1 MTSNIRNKKMVKMT
15 GGQALAKSLYREG
28 VRVIFGLPGVQ
39 LYHMMDGLY
48 DEPGIRFIT
57 VRHEQATAYMADGY
71 ARASGEIG
79 TALMVPG
86 PGLLNASAGVSTAY
100 SASSPVLVVC
110 GQIERDE
117 IGGDRGMLHEVNDQL
132 DAIRPVTKWAHRIM
146 DPAEVPE
153 AVHQAFHHLKNG
165 RPRPVEI
172 EIPPETLAEVA
183 DVELLEPEAPRPTAA
198 GKEQIEAAATA
209 LAGASNPLIWAGGG
223 VISAQG
229 TEALTKLA
237 EFLQAPVVTTAEGKG
252 AISDHH
258 PLALGALWLR
268 NDTIAREQ
276 FGHDVIL
283 AVGTRLVTSQWL
295 AGQQVVQIDVDPE
308 EIGRHYENTLRVEGD
323 ARLTM
328 EELLAALSAKTQAK
342 ADRTAEV
349 AEQKAQRSE
358 DIIKVEPQGE
368 LLEAVRRAM
377 PEDSI
382 LISGMTQM
390 GYYSRAHYPV
400 YEPRTFIT
408 SSYSGN
414 LGYAYPTALGAKV
427 AQPDK
432 AVVCLSGDGGFMF
445 NSQEMSTAVA
455 HNINV
460 VVVVFNDNAYGNVK
474 RDQVN
479 QFNGRTIGVELH
491 NPDFVKLAEAYG
503 AKGFVA
509 NGPAEL
515 EATLKKALTLEAPVL
530 IEVPVGP
537 MPSPF
542 FKAP

>member
-1 MTSNIRNKKMVKMT
+1 MED
-15 GGQALAKSLYREG
+15 LL
-28 VRVIFGLPGVQ
+28 
-39 LYHMMDGLY
+39 
-48 DEPGIRFIT
+48 
-57 VRHEQATAYMADGY
+57 
-71 ARASGEIG
+71 
-79 TALMVPG
+79 TAL
-86 PGLLNASAGVSTAY
+86 
-100 SASSPVLVVC
+100 SS
-110 GQIERDE
+110 
-117 IGGDRGMLHEVNDQL
+117 
-132 DAIRPVTKWAHRIM
+132 
-146 DPAEVPE
+146 
-153 AVHQAFHHLKNG
+153 
-165 RPRPVEI
+165 
-172 EIPPETLAEVA
+172 
-183 DVELLEPEAPRPTAA
+183 
-198 GKEQIEAAATA
+198 
-209 LAGASNPLIWAGGG
+209 
-223 VISAQG
+223 
-229 TEALTKLA
+229 
-237 EFLQAPVVTTAEGKG
+237 
-252 AISDHH
+252 
-258 PLALGALWLR
+258 
-268 NDTIAREQ
+268 
-276 FGHDVIL
+276 
-283 AVGTRLVTSQWL
+283 
-295 AGQQVVQIDVDPE
+295 
-308 EIGRHYENTLRVEGD
+308 
-323 ARLTM
+323 
-328 EELLAALSAKTQAK
+328 KTQAK

-349 AEQKAQRSE
+349 AAQKAQRSE

-368 LLEAVRRAM
+368 LLEAVRRAL

-382 LISGMTQM
+382 LISGMTQL

-474 RDQVN
+474 RDQMN
-479 QFNGRTIGVELH
+479 QFNGRTIGADLH

-503 AKGFVA
+503 ARGFLA

-515 EATLKKALTLEAPVL
+515 EATLKKALTLGAPVL

>member
-1 MTSNIRNKKMVKMT
+1 MVKMT

-57 VRHEQATAYMADGY
+57 VRHEQATTYMADGY

-86 PGLLNASAGVSTAY
+86 PGLLNASAGIATAY
-100 SASSPVLVVC
+100 SASSPVLVVS
-110 GQIERDE
+110 GQIERDH

-132 DAIRPVTKWAHRIM
+132 DAIKPVTKWAHRIL

-183 DVELLEPEAPRPTAA
+183 DVELLEPEAPRTVAA
-198 GKEQIEAAATA
+198 SKDQIEAAAEA

-223 VISAQG
+223 VISSQG
-229 TEALTKLA
+229 SEALTKLA
-237 EFLQAPVVTTAEGKG
+237 EHLQAPVVTTAEGKG

-268 NDTIAREQ
+268 NDTIASKDN
-276 FGHDVIL
+276 GHDVIL

-295 AGQQVVQIDVDPE
+295 DGQRVVQIDVDPE
-308 EIGRHYENTLRVEGD
+308 ELGRNYENTLRVEGD

-328 EELLAALSAKTQAK
+328 EAILTAVAAKMPARSDRSAQ
-342 ADRTAEV
+342 V
-349 AEQKAQRSE
+349 AAQKAQRSN

-368 LLEAVRRAM
+368 LLQAVRNAM
-377 PEDSI
+377 PEDGI
-382 LISGMTQM
+382 LISGMTQL

-427 AQPDK
+427 AQPGK

-445 NSQEMSTAVA
+445 NSQEMATAVQ

-460 VVVVFNDNAYGNVK
+460 VVVVFNDNAFGNVK
-474 RDQVN
+474 RDQMN
-479 QFNGRTIGVELH
+479 QFNGRTIGADLH

-503 AKGFVA
+503 AKGFLA

-515 EATLKKALTLEAPVL
+515 ESTLKEALTLDSPVL

-542 FKAP
+542 FQG

>member
-1 MTSNIRNKKMVKMT
+1 MVKLT

-71 ARASGEIG
+71 ARAGGQVG
-79 TALMVPG
+79 TAMMVPG
-86 PGLLNASAGVSTAY
+86 PGLLNASSGISTAY
-100 SASSPVLVVC
+100 SASSPVLVVS
-110 GQIERDE
+110 GQIERDH
-117 IGGDRGMLHEVNDQL
+117 IGGDSGMLHEVNDQI
-132 DAIRPVTKWAHRIM
+132 DAISPVTKWAHRIL

-153 AVHQAFHHLKNG
+153 AVHQAFYHLKNG

-183 DVELLEPEAPRPTAA
+183 DVELLEPEEPRQVVASQ
-198 GKEQIEAAATA
+198 EQIAAAAEA
-209 LAGASNPLIWAGGG
+209 LAGAANPLIWAGGG
-223 VISAQG
+223 VISSQG
-229 TEALTKLA
+229 SDALTKLA
-237 EFLQAPVVTTAEGKG
+237 EYLQAPVVTTAEGKG

-258 PLALGALWLR
+258 PLSLGALWLR
-268 NDTIAREQ
+268 NDTIAKQE
-276 FGHDVIL
+276 FGHDLIF
-283 AVGTRLVTSQWL
+283 AVGTRLVTAQWL
-295 AGQQVVQIDVDPE
+295 DGQKVVQVDIDPE
-308 EIGRHYENTLRVEGD
+308 ELGRNYENTLGVQGD
-323 ARLTM
+323 AKRTM
-328 EELLAALSAKTQAK
+328 EDLLSALQAK
-342 ADRTAEV
+342 MPAREDRSSAV
-349 AEQKAQRSE
+349 AAQKVQRSD

-368 LLEAVRRAM
+368 LLQAVRNAM
-377 PEDSI
+377 PEDGI
-382 LISGMTQM
+382 LISGMTQL

-414 LGYAYPTALGAKV
+414 LGYAYPTGLGAKV

-432 AVVCLSGDGGFMF
+432 AVVVLSGDGGFMF
-445 NSQEMSTAVA
+445 NSQEMATAVQ
-455 HNINV
+455 HKINV
-460 VVVVFNDNAYGNVK
+460 VVVVFNDNAFGNVK
-474 RDQVN
+474 RDQMN
-479 QFNGRTIGVELH
+479 MFKGRTIGADLH

-503 AKGFVA
+503 VKGFLA

-515 EATLKKALTLEAPVL
+515 ESTLQEALTLDAPVL
-530 IEVPVGP
+530 IEVPVCP

-542 FKAP
+542 FRIAT

>member
-1 MTSNIRNKKMVKMT
+1 MVKMT

-57 VRHEQATAYMADGY
+57 VRHEQATGYMADGY
-71 ARASGEIG
+71 ARASGEVG

-86 PGLLNASAGVSTAY
+86 PGLLNASSGISTAY
-100 SASSPVLVVC
+100 SASSPVLVVS
-110 GQIERDE
+110 GQIERE
-117 IGGDRGMLHEVNDQL
+117 HIGGDRGMLHEVNDQL
-132 DAIRPVTKWAHRIM
+132 DAIKPVTKWAHRIM

-153 AVHQAFHHLKNG
+153 AVHQAFYHLKNG

-183 DVELLEPEAPRPTAA
+183 DVELLEPEAPRVVAA
-198 GKEQIEAAATA
+198 SPEQIEAAAEA
-209 LAGASNPLIWAGGG
+209 LAEASNPLIWAGGG
-223 VISAQG
+223 VISSQG
-229 TEALTKLA
+229 SEALTKLA
-237 EFLQAPVVTTAEGKG
+237 EHLQAPVVTTAEGKG

-268 NDTIAREQ
+268 NDTIAKQET
-276 FGHDVIL
+276 GHDVIL
-283 AVGTRLVTSQWL
+283 AVGTRLVMAQWL
-295 AGQQVVQIDVDPE
+295 EGQRVVQIDVDPE
-308 EIGRHYENTLRVEGD
+308 ELGRNYENTLKVNGD

-328 EELLAALSAKTQAK
+328 EAILTALSAKMPARS
-342 ADRTAEV
+342 DRSAEV
-349 AEQKAQRSE
+349 GAQRAKRS
-358 DIIKVEPQGE
+358 DDVIKVEPQGE
-368 LLEAVRRAM
+368 LLQAVRNAM
-377 PEDSI
+377 PEDGI
-382 LISGMTQM
+382 LISGMTQL

-414 LGYAYPTALGAKV
+414 LGYAYPTGLGAKV

-432 AVVCLSGDGGFMF
+432 AVVVLSGDGGFMF
-445 NSQEMSTAVA
+445 NSQEMATAVQ

-460 VVVVFNDNAYGNVK
+460 VVVVFNDNAFGNVR

-479 QFNGRTIGVELH
+479 QFQGRIIGADLH

-503 AKGFVA
+503 AKGFLA

-515 EATLKKALTLEAPVL
+515 ESTLKEALTLDAPVL

-542 FKAP
+542 FR

>member
-1 MTSNIRNKKMVKMT
+1 MVKMT

-57 VRHEQATAYMADGY
+57 VRHEQATGYMADGY
-71 ARASGEIG
+71 ARASGEVG

-86 PGLLNASAGVSTAY
+86 PGLLNASSGISTAY

-110 GQIERDE
+110 GQIERDH

-132 DAIRPVTKWAHRIM
+132 DAIKPVTKWAHRIM

-153 AVHQAFHHLKNG
+153 VVHQAFYHLKNG

-183 DVELLEPEAPRPTAA
+183 DVELLEPEAPRTVAA
-198 GKEQIEAAATA
+198 SPEQIEAAAGA

-223 VISAQG
+223 VISSQG
-229 TEALTKLA
+229 SAALTKLA
-237 EFLQAPVVTTAEGKG
+237 EYLQAPVVTTAEGKG

-268 NDTIAREQ
+268 NDTIAKQE

-283 AVGTRLVTSQWL
+283 AVGSRLVMAPQWL
-295 AGQQVVQIDVDPE
+295 EGQRVVQIDVDPE
-308 EIGRHYENTLRVEGD
+308 ELGRNYENTLGVQGD

-328 EELLAALSAKTQAK
+328 EALLTAVSAKMPAR
-342 ADRTAEV
+342 ADRSSEV
-349 AEQKAQRSE
+349 EAQRAKRSD

-368 LLEAVRRAM
+368 LLRAVRNAM

-382 LISGMTQM
+382 LISGMTQL

-460 VVVVFNDNAYGNVK
+460 VVVVFNDNAFGNVK
-474 RDQVN
+474 RDQMN
-479 QFNGRTIGVELH
+479 QFKGRVIGADLH

-503 AKGFVA
+503 AQGFLA

-515 EATLKKALTLEAPVL
+515 ESTLREALTLDAPVL

-542 FKAP
+542 FR

>member
-1 MTSNIRNKKMVKMT
+1 MVKMT

-71 ARASGEIG
+71 ARASGEVG

-86 PGLLNASAGVSTAY
+86 PGLLNASSGIATAY
-100 SASSPVLVVC
+100 SASSPVLVVS

-146 DPAEVPE
+146 DPAKVPE
-153 AVHQAFHHLKNG
+153 AVHEAFHHLKNG

-183 DVELLEPEAPRPTAA
+183 EVELLEPEAPRVVAA
-198 GKEQIEAAATA
+198 SAEQIKAAAEA

-223 VISAQG
+223 VISSQG
-229 TEALTKLA
+229 SEALTKLA
-237 EFLQAPVVTTAEGKG
+237 EHLQAPVVTTAEGKG

-268 NDTIAREQ
+268 NDTIARKQ

-295 AGQQVVQIDVDPE
+295 DGQQVVQIDVDPE

-328 EELLAALSAKTQAK
+328 EGLLTALSAKGK
-342 ADRTAEV
+342 AREDRTAEV
-349 AEQKAQRSE
+349 AAQKAQRSD
-358 DIIKVEPQGE
+358 DIVKVEPQGE

-382 LISGMTQM
+382 LISGMTQL

-455 HNINV
+455 HKINV
-460 VVVVFNDNAYGNVK
+460 VAVIFNDNAFGNVK
-474 RDQVN
+474 RDQMN

-503 AKGFVA
+503 VKGFVA
-509 NGPAEL
+509 NGPSEL
-515 EATLKKALTLEAPVL
+515 ESTLKEALTLDSPVL

-542 FKAP
+542 FKG

>member
-1 MTSNIRNKKMVKMT
+1 MVKMT

-153 AVHQAFHHLKNG
+153 AVHQAFYHLKNG

-183 DVELLEPEAPRPTAA
+183 DVELLEPEAPRPAAA

-229 TEALTKLA
+229 TEALAKLA

-295 AGQQVVQIDVDPE
+295 DGQQVVQIDVDPE

-328 EELLAALSAKTQAK
+328 EELLAALSAKTPAK
-342 ADRTAEV
+342 ADRTTEV

-474 RDQVN
+474 RDQVI

>member
-1 MTSNIRNKKMVKMT
+1 MVKMT

-39 LYHMMDGLY
+39 LYHLMDGLY

-57 VRHEQATAYMADGY
+57 VRHEQATGYMADGY

-79 TALMVPG
+79 AALMVPG
-86 PGLLNASAGVSTAY
+86 PGLLNASSGIATAY
-100 SASSPVLVVC
+100 SASSPVLVVS
-110 GQIERDE
+110 GQIERDR
-117 IGGDRGMLHEVNDQL
+117 IGGDSGMLHEVNDQL
-132 DAIRPVTKWAHRIM
+132 DAIKPVTKWAHRIM
-146 DPAEVPE
+146 DAAEVPE
-153 AVHQAFHHLKNG
+153 AVHEAFHHLKNG

-183 DVELLEPEAPRPTAA
+183 DVELLEPEAPRVVAA
-198 GKEQIEAAATA
+198 SSEQIEAAAET

-223 VISAQG
+223 VISSQG
-229 TEALTKLA
+229 SEALTKLA
-237 EFLQAPVVTTAEGKG
+237 EHLQAPVVTTAEGKG

-268 NDTIAREQ
+268 NDTIAKQE

-295 AGQQVVQIDVDPE
+295 DGQRVVQIDVDPE
-308 EIGRHYENTLRVEGD
+308 ELGRNYENTLRVQGD
-323 ARLTM
+323 ARRTM
-328 EELLAALSAKTQAK
+328 EDVLTALSAKMPERP
-342 ADRTAEV
+342 DRSAEV
-349 AEQKAQRSE
+349 DAQRAQRSK
-358 DIIKVEPQGE
+358 DQIKVEPQGE
-368 LLEAVRRAM
+368 LLEAVRNAM
-377 PEDSI
+377 PEDGI
-382 LISGMTQM
+382 LISGMTQL

-414 LGYAYPTALGAKV
+414 LGYAYPTGLGAKV

-432 AVVCLSGDGGFMF
+432 AVIVLSGDGGFMF
-445 NSQEMSTAVA
+445 NSQEMATAVQ
-455 HNINV
+455 HSINV
-460 VVVVFNDNAYGNVK
+460 VVVVFNDNAFGNVK
-474 RDQVN
+474 RDQMN
-479 QFNGRTIGVELH
+479 QFGGRTIGADLH

-503 AKGFVA
+503 VKGFVA

-515 EATLKKALTLEAPVL
+515 ESTLKEALTLDSPVL

-542 FKAP
+542 FRS

>member
-1 MTSNIRNKKMVKMT
+1 MVKMT

-183 DVELLEPEAPRPTAA
+183 DVELLEPEAPRPAAA

-295 AGQQVVQIDVDPE
+295 DGQQVVQIDVDPE

-328 EELLAALSAKTQAK
+328 EELLAALSAKTPAK
-342 ADRTAEV
+342 ADRTTEV